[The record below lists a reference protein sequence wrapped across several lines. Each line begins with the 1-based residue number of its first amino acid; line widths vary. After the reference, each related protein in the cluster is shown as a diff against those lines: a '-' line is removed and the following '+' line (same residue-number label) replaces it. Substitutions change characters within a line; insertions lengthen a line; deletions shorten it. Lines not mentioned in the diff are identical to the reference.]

1 MNREA
6 WNGGHRQNRRPGG
19 VAGDEP
25 GSLERQPPADQA
37 FSSEDLPTGCV
48 FLAEQPWMRKHLQ
61 WMDGEKQNAAD
72 GKTGR
77 CGYEENG

>member
-25 GSLERQPPADQA
+25 GSLERQPPDQA